1 MILYRKKQKIIFMN
15 SKVRTGVTPKKIA
28 QKLRRSN
35 DEWITVNNKMAVVNF
50 GRLVDENN
58 HVSSSLN

>member
-1 MILYRKKQKIIFMN
+1 MN
-15 SKVRTGVTPKKIA
+15 SKVRMGVTPTKIA

-50 GRLVDENN
+50 GRLVDQNY
-58 HVSSSLN
+58 HVSSSLNK

>member
-1 MILYRKKQKIIFMN
+1 MN

-58 HVSSSLN
+58 HVSSSLNQ